1 MLRTW
6 TGNLINSRGIELG
19 KETEGE
25 KNNISPPDGGNI
37 FGGLIVAVN
46 RRGWPP
52 ESRTSSSKTQFLSLL
67 SLSLPRPG
75 THSFRDDKSAKID
88 GGDTEKFNF
97 LADSIIRGDGEPPR
111 WRFQEVS
118 NGACPIPRE
127 MIIEFL
133 SRDPSVRGGTWRITR
148 GGGSPESTSFHQVFN
163 R

>member
-1 MLRTW
+1 MATRVAHF
-6 TGNLINSRGIELG
+6 IIEN
-19 KETEGE
+19 T
-25 KNNISPPDGGNI
+25 IP
-37 FGGLIVAVN
+37 FV
-46 RRGWPP
+46 
-52 ESRTSSSKTQFLSLL
+52 TLSF
-67 SLSLPRPG
+67 SLPRPG

-118 NGACPIPRE
+118 NGACPIPGE